1 MLNSLP
7 RNSVRV
13 FGDGPINSLKTTF
26 LKVRK
31 RLAYKLQNPRL
42 LQIGF
47 HTLRHWKATML
58 YHQTKDILYVKRFLG
73 HKEVRNTEI
82 YITIEE
88 TMFQQS
94 SDEFTVRVASAPDEI
109 KSLLEAGFDYV
120 CEKDGLLYFR
130 KRK

>member
-1 MLNSLP
+1 
-7 RNSVRV
+7 
-13 FGDGPINSLKTTF
+13 
-26 LKVRK
+26 
-31 RLAYKLQNPRL
+31 
-42 LQIGF
+42 
-47 HTLRHWKATML
+47 ML